1 MRAPGIPR
9 PFQFNKKIAGFCYTD
24 RPIPEDTL
32 KVVDLRMSCVT
43 VPMEAPLRWSM
54 GVETG
59 TTRGIIQVF
68 TDEGITGIGETY
80 GGNSVEHAVE
90 LAKPYVVGLDP

>member
-1 MRAPGIPR
+1 MKVTGI
-9 PFQFNKKIAGFCYTD
+9 KLTH
-24 RPIPEDTL
+24 
-32 KVVDLRMSCVT
+32 VT

-59 TTRGIIQVF
+59 TTRAIIEVS

-80 GGNSVEHAVE
+80 GGKVMEHAIEV
-90 LAKPYVVGLDP
+90 AKPFILGLDPA